1 MFDIGW
7 TEMAIIALIALV
19 VIGPKDLPGAMRTVG
34 HWVRKIRTVAR
45 DFQSGLDDMIR
56 ESELSEAR
64 KSIEGASNLN
74 PKKILEDTIDP
85 TGEVSK
91 EARDLQKDAEAMP
104 GDEAKDGKDEKA
116 PGYKTTSAAS
126 LKSSPKPA
134 SAKVESPQP
143 EKVSQPLTDKEQTP
157 ESKQPDKGDS

>member
-74 PKKILEDTIDP
+74 PKKILEDTVDP
-85 TGEVSK
+85 TGDVAK
-91 EARDLQKDAEAMP
+91 EARSLQQDAEAMP
-104 GDEAKDGKDEKA
+104 GDEAKESKVEKA
-116 PGYKTTSAAS
+116 PVYKTTSAAA
-126 LKSSPKPA
+126 LKSSPKPSSPEA
-134 SAKVESPQP
+134 EAPKPADKAAPTSAP
-143 EKVSQPLTDKEQTP
+143 EQKS
-157 ESKQPDKGDS
+157 ESKQPDKGES